1 MNAVDTNVL
10 VYAHDPR
17 DPAKQ
22 NQAVA
27 LIASLTDGVMLW
39 QVACE
44 YIAAI
49 RKLTAFGLSQQ
60 QAYTDLQR
68 LRNLWAPVVPSWAV
82 MDHAEKLMITG
93 NLSFWDALIIGACVE
108 SGVKTLYSEDFDT
121 STSAHTGVVIV
132 NPFI

>member
-17 DPAKQ
+17 DPVKQ
-22 NQAVA
+22 DKAVA
-27 LIASLTDGVMLW
+27 LIASLSDGVLLW

-60 QAYTDLQR
+60 QAYSDLQK
-68 LRNLWAPVVPSWAV
+68 LRNLWLPISPTWAA
-82 MDHAEKLMITG
+82 MDHAEKLMMTG
-93 NLSFWDALIIGACVE
+93 NLSFWDALVIGACAE
-108 SGVKTLYSEDFDT
+108 SGIKTFYSEDFDS
-121 STSAHTGVVIV
+121 STTALTGVAIV
-132 NPFI
+132 NPFR